1 MAKSKLFHEKN
12 PMFWWLAG
20 FLCRYFWVVFIAG
33 EVSMN
38 ACLHGSKW
46 ASPLHGVGLG
56 VWRVIVGVKPFWH
69 RFDGRNITI

>member
-1 MAKSKLFHEKN
+1 
-12 PMFWWLAG
+12 MFWWLVG

-46 ASPLHGVGLG
+46 ASPLHGAGHC
-56 VWRVIVGVKPFWH
+56 WCE
-69 RFDGRNITI
+69 TILAQI